1 MTLTIKQLEAICDIV
16 SIVSAAPIENH
27 PCKDE
32 SVEMVCALLTEIERR
47 KFGPFTLAEAVAS
60 GRPFRRKGA
69 GYWTRK
75 APAPGDGEPFFEA
88 MTAFDKWEP
97 CPSVSDQHGFTVA
110 EEWLSI
116 DDITACDYE
125 LNLDGGD

>member
-1 MTLTIKQLEAICDIV
+1 MLKTEHIEAICWLAQDDDLV
-16 SIVSAAPIENH
+16 GVELNDEAAAPCFAAIE
-27 PCKDE
+27 
-32 SVEMVCALLTEIERR
+32 ALRSELLRR
-47 KFGPFTLAEAVAS
+47 KVGPFTLAEAVAS

>member
-1 MTLTIKQLEAICDIV
+1 MTTEQLILIKDAVGTVGCVI
-16 SIVSAAPIENH
+16 SADDVRFANTTLAFIDAE
-27 PCKDE
+27 
-32 SVEMVCALLTEIERR
+32 LLRR
-47 KFGPFTLAEAVAS
+47 KVGPFTLAEAVAS

>member
-1 MTLTIKQLEAICDIV
+1 MSIRDRDVLAAVRQALADGCPAGFHIGLIEALD
-16 SIVSAAPIENH
+16 
-27 PCKDE
+27 DE
-32 SVEMVCALLTEIERR
+32 LRRR
-47 KFGPFTLAEAVAS
+47 KNGPFTLAEAVAS

>member
-1 MTLTIKQLEAICDIV
+1 MSLSIEQLEILSKALHGPDLDYHQL
-16 SIVSAAPIENH
+16 SITGETVRVL
-27 PCKDE
+27 D
-32 SVEMVCALLTEIERR
+32 MEIERR
-47 KFGPFTLAEAVAS
+47 KHGPFTLAEAVAS

>member
-1 MTLTIKQLEAICDIV
+1 MTLTTEQLILIKDAVGTVGCVI
-16 SIVSAAPIENH
+16 SADDVRFANTTLAFIDAE
-27 PCKDE
+27 
-32 SVEMVCALLTEIERR
+32 LLRR
-47 KFGPFTLAEAVAS
+47 KVGPFTLAEAVAS